1 MMKKNKDYPI
11 YWGYY
16 DGWRF
21 VQVRS
26 IGYKW
31 VWLRHGPFDPKYAR
45 AFRKIRR
52 SEWDKGKFI
61 SKEEHLWQSEVKNWA
76 CGEIHQK
83 YDADGKPCG
92 ASIINNM
99 YWEPNKKYK
108 WGRRLRSFEE
118 LETMYI
124 EYLDQKKTVEVA
136 A

>member
-1 MMKKNKDYPI
+1 MKKTKNYPV
-11 YWGYY
+11 YFGNY
-16 DGWRF
+16 DGWRM

-31 VWLRHGPFDPKYAR
+31 VWIRLGPFKNPKYLR
-45 AFRKIRR
+45 PFRKIRR

-61 SKEEHLWQSEVKNWA
+61 TEQEFLWQQEVKSWA